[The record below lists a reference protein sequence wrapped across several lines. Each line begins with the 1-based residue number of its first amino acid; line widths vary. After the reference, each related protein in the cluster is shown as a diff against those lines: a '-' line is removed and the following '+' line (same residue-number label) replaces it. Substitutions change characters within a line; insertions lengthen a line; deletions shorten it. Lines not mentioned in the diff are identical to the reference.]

1 MIAALIALT
10 LALALAL
17 TAALTAL
24 WRQQRRNAEGRL
36 YLAAWQSLTRS
47 DEELKS
53 LITRYAPGS
62 EQATALDRAL
72 EMKRTLDR
80 RRSGARHD
88 IHSLAKPEIHL
99 VALARTGAD
108 YLVVDTAIAQL
119 DLDAIQAAGLLSDAT
134 SVLGGP
140 RVFAT
145 ALSREALRRYLLP
158 ENSPWAAPT
167 LRWVLRLPETATLI
181 VVRVQEATTSI
192 QIETQ
197 SPAAV

>member
-10 LALALAL
+10 FALA
-17 TAALTAL
+17 AALTAL
-24 WRQQRRNAEGRL
+24 WRQERRNAEGRL
-36 YLAAWQSLTRS
+36 CLAAWQSLTRS
-47 DEELKS
+47 DEELKG
-53 LITRYAPGS
+53 LIARHTPGS

-80 RRSGARHD
+80 RRAGARHD
-88 IHSLAKPEIHL
+88 IHALAKPEIHL
-99 VALARTGAD
+99 VALAHDGAD
-108 YLVVDTAIAQL
+108 YQVVDTAIAQL
-119 DLDAIQAAGLLSDAT
+119 DLAAIQAAGLLSDAT

-140 RVFAT
+140 RVFAA

-181 VVRVQEATTSI
+181 VIRVQETTTSI